1 VHNGTICQYGI
12 CIHEFLSKMH
22 VSKLVFHI
30 LNKISMLIKF
40 LIYTR
45 YNHFYKSINRI
56 LDYALGLG
64 PTIMQHLGYNG
75 ITISYL
81 KINLD
86 YEYFLNENIWIIC
99 LWKLF
104 AILISVWLR
113 INLTNMN
120 KSIKLKLI
128 YLVFIFIHVTQFMVA
143 TLNSDLI
150 KNIYFHF
157 FVILA
162 LK

>member
-1 VHNGTICQYGI
+1 
-12 CIHEFLSKMH
+12 MH

-86 YEYFLNENIWIIC
+86 YEYFLNENI
-99 LWKLF
+99 
-104 AILISVWLR
+104 
-113 INLTNMN
+113 
-120 KSIKLKLI
+120 
-128 YLVFIFIHVTQFMVA
+128 
-143 TLNSDLI
+143 
-150 KNIYFHF
+150 
-157 FVILA
+157 
-162 LK
+162 